1 MARNSGST
9 FFVRAL
15 WDDEAKVFVSES
27 DIKGLHIEADT
38 IEEFERV
45 IFEHAR
51 ELIFENHIKPK
62 LARQSIESFFSE
74 KLFPGI
80 IWQRPDGVAATL

>member
-1 MARNSGST
+1 MARKPKST

-15 WDDEAKVFVSES
+15 WDDEAKVFVSDS

-38 IEEFERV
+38 LEEFERV
-45 IFEHAR
+45 IFDHAR
-51 ELIFENHIKPK
+51 ELVFENHIKPK
-62 LARQSIESFFSE
+62 LARQSLESLFSE

-80 IWQRPDGVAATL
+80 IWQRPDGAAATI